1 MKLSIYQKKVL
12 NKLKDGWL
20 IENDGVNPEI
30 RLGNNV
36 EKLKNPTFDVFT
48 RNGLIEVSEMYNRG
62 VEVKVYRLKTTK

>member
-1 MKLSIYQKKVL
+1 MKLSIYQNKVL

-30 RLGNNV
+30 RLGNKV
-36 EKLKNPTFDVFT
+36 EKLKNPTFDVFK